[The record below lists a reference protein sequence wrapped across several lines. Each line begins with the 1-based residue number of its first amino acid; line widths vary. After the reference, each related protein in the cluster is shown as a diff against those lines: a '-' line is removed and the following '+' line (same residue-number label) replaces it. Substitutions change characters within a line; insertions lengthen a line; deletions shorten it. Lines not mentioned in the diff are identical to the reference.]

1 MAIVGPVINREPRRL
16 QGRQP
21 LPQPFLPWPFLIGFA
36 GMSVFGLVRHLWSS
50 REALAAGGSAR
61 TFALAFAGVIV
72 AAGAGFL
79 AAGWPGLRG
88 FLARQRLEA
97 ERPKEPWTWS
107 ARPWDPEKCAVP
119 GGVFRF
125 ARYPF
130 FLGGAVEGSL
140 SLHGALA
147 SAPGL
152 VVTLRHLHEQAARTR
167 LVDCLYEDDV
177 RIPTVPGSEVPVR
190 IPLPRDRDL
199 TTVFSTSGDHYWVL
213 DVEADPPG
221 GERVTFLVPVYAA
234 GGA

>member
-1 MAIVGPVINREPRRL
+1 LAIVGPVINREPRRL

-21 LPQPFLPWPFLIGFA
+21 LPQPLLPWPFLIGFSA
-36 GMSVFGLVRHLWSS
+36 MSVFGLVRHLFTY

-72 AAGAGFL
+72 AAGLGFF

-88 FLARQRLEA
+88 FLERQRLEA
-97 ERPKEPWTWS
+97 ERPKEPWAWS
-107 ARPWDPEKCAVP
+107 ARPWDPEKSVAP
-119 GGVFRF
+119 GGVFRY

-140 SLHGALA
+140 SLRGLLA
-147 SAPGL
+147 SAPVL
-152 VVTLRHLHEQAARTR
+152 VVTLRHLHEQSARTR
-167 LVDCLYEDDV
+167 SVDCLYEDDV
-177 RIPTVPGSEVPVR
+177 RIPTAADGEIPIR